1 MSRTPTKSGTPVS
14 KRQKTRAQWTR
25 EIVARW
31 NKSKE
36 AVVATGQAL
45 LQAKADLRPGIFLEM
60 IEQDLPFSTR
70 SAQRFMKIASDSRLS
85 DTAYAPF
92 LPSAWTALYELIKLS
107 DADFA
112 QALKSG
118 LINPDMTR
126 NDVVKLRATLPA
138 LSAETGR
145 LRPPASAA
153 DRAAELAASQAAAA
167 HFLYHDLISSPGG
180 DRSTRA
186 AMKLHTLLELDLAI
200 DDITEDIF
208 APMTGEERERIEQRI
223 RHLVTQLSALLAVLQ
238 RTQDTATLAF
248 EFDWESN

>member
-14 KRQKTRAQWTR
+14 KRQKTRAQWAR
-25 EIVARW
+25 EIVTRW

-85 DTAYAPF
+85 DAAYAPF

-107 DADFA
+107 DTDFA

-145 LRPPASAA
+145 LRPPATAA

-180 DRSTRA
+180 DRNTRA

-223 RHLVTQLSALLAVLQ
+223 RHLVTQLNALLAVLQ
-238 RTQDTATLAF
+238 RAQDTATLAF